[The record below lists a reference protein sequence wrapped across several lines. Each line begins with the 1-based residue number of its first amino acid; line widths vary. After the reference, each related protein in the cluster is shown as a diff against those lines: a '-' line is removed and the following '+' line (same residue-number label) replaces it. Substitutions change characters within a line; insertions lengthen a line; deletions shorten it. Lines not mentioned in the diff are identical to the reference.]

1 MRIDEIPVGLSYEDV
16 LLVPRKS
23 AIDSRRSVSTATEI
37 AKSIKLNVP
46 LVSANMDTVTEAPMA
61 IAMAAEGGIG
71 IIHRFMTIEREANEV
86 KKAKRAQSY
95 IIKDPYSTGPNTTV
109 GDAREIMVKNEFSG
123 LLIVDTS
130 GKLLGILSDR
140 DIRFVT
146 DDKMKVSDAMTHRE
160 KLIVG
165 FPGITPEEALKL
177 LDKHRLEKLPIVD
190 KQNLV
195 KGLITS
201 KDIYKTTHSE
211 KAARDRKGRLLVG
224 AAIGVKGDYL
234 DRAQALADSEV
245 DVLVLD
251 IAHGHSQSV
260 MDAIK
265 KIKSKVSGVP
275 LIAGNV
281 ATKEATLD
289 LISAGADG
297 LKVGIGPGAAC
308 ITRNVTGAGMPQL
321 TAVMDCVEAASK
333 SKIPIIADGGVKT
346 SGDITKALAAGAAAV
361 MMGSMFAGTEESPG
375 YFVTRNGIKYKSYR
389 GMASFGANISR
400 KKLDKVE
407 IDPQDAFDIVPE
419 GVESSVPY
427 KGTVKE
433 VVYQLVGGIR
443 SGMTYSGASTLE
455 DLRKNAKFIRLTFS
469 AAKESYEKLEQY

>member
-61 IAMAAEGGIG
+61 IAMATEGGIG

-95 IIKDPYSTGPNTTV
+95 IIKDPYSTGPSTTV
-109 GDAREIMVKNEFSG
+109 GDAREIMAKNDFSG
-123 LLIVDTS
+123 LLIIDTS

-140 DIRFVT
+140 DIRFVS
-146 DDKMKVSDAMTHRE
+146 DDKMKVSDAMTPRD

-165 FPGITPEEALKL
+165 FPGITPEDALKL

-190 KQNLV
+190 KQNFV

-211 KAARDRKGRLLVG
+211 KAARDKKGRLLVG

-234 DRAQALADSEV
+234 DRAQALVDSEV

-260 MDAIK
+260 IDAIK
-265 KIKSKVSGVP
+265 KIKSKISGVP

-321 TAVMDCVEAASK
+321 TAVIDCVEAASK
-333 SKIPIIADGGVKT
+333 SRIPIIADGGVKT
-346 SGDITKALAAGAAAV
+346 SGDITKALAAGADAV

-400 KKLDKVE
+400 KKLDKME

-427 KGTVKE
+427 KGTVRE

-469 AAKESYEKLEQY
+469 AAKESYEKLPQH